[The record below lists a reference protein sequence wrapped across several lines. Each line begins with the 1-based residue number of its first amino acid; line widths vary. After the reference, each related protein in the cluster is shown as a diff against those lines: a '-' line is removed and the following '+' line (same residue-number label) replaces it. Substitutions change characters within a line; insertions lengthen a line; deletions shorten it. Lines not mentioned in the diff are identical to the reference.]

1 MSIYFV
7 DKDFINNCH
16 HFDFRNDMHPAE
28 LACVIHSFNSCKE
41 PHTSQRLSFLQMK
54 AIGQTELNTSN
65 PEEVLQLAAQKRKK
79 RFLQA
84 MAKLYF

>member
-1 MSIYFV
+1 MHNTLINSY
-7 DKDFINNCH
+7 KDLHTCH
-16 HFDFRNDMHPAE
+16 RFS
-28 LACVIHSFNSCKE
+28 L
-41 PHTSQRLSFLQMK
+41 LQMK

>member
-1 MSIYFV
+1 M
-7 DKDFINNCH
+7 KPCT
-16 HFDFRNDMHPAE
+16 
-28 LACVIHSFNSCKE
+28 E
-41 PHTSQRLSFLQMK
+41 PHTSQRLSLFQMK

>member
-1 MSIYFV
+1 MSKDTKGEFMTSALIEPAQHDIIDADHP
-7 DKDFINNCH
+7 DKPGFIP
-16 HFDFRNDMHPAE
+16 PAQ
-28 LACVIHSFNSCKE
+28 I
-41 PHTSQRLSFLQMK
+41 K

>member
-1 MSIYFV
+1 MRTNALAYQSTTLKLNISLRQ
-7 DKDFINNCH
+7 H
-16 HFDFRNDMHPAE
+16 HSRANIQYITHRICPQ
-28 LACVIHSFNSCKE
+28 I
-41 PHTSQRLSFLQMK
+41 K
-54 AIGQTELNTSN
+54 AIGQAELNTSN

>member
-1 MSIYFV
+1 
-7 DKDFINNCH
+7 
-16 HFDFRNDMHPAE
+16 MHYT
-28 LACVIHSFNSCKE
+28 LINSCKE
-41 PHTSQRLSFLQMK
+41 PRTSQRSSFLQMK

>member
-1 MSIYFV
+1 MMLLSITILNFC
-7 DKDFINNCH
+7 DNLSDI
-16 HFDFRNDMHPAE
+16 HPAE
-28 LACVIHSFNSCKE
+28 LACMKPRTE
-41 PHTSQRLSFLQMK
+41 PHTSQRLSLFQMK

>member
-1 MSIYFV
+1 MLLKDNSTKSNYNLHMSKSALP
-7 DKDFINNCH
+7 DTLQRAAFI
-16 HFDFRNDMHPAE
+16 
-28 LACVIHSFNSCKE
+28 
-41 PHTSQRLSFLQMK
+41 SQLVASPQIK

>member
-1 MSIYFV
+1 MRDHNNMS
-7 DKDFINNCH
+7 
-16 HFDFRNDMHPAE
+16 
-28 LACVIHSFNSCKE
+28 LALFSLTF
-41 PHTSQRLSFLQMK
+41 TLSFSLLLIPPQTSVSLSLSLSLCLQIK
-54 AIGQTELNTSN
+54 AIGQAELNTSN

>member
-1 MSIYFV
+1 MCSDIHHKRGELEKRQIAVSCSSTSGFFV
-7 DKDFINNCH
+7 TQQGSMLYIISL
-16 HFDFRNDMHPAE
+16 PQ
-28 LACVIHSFNSCKE
+28 I
-41 PHTSQRLSFLQMK
+41 K

>member
-1 MSIYFV
+1 MRGY
-7 DKDFINNCH
+7 
-16 HFDFRNDMHPAE
+16 MHNRLKLFNHILLISKE
-28 LACVIHSFNSCKE
+28 LHQFPNSAL
-41 PHTSQRLSFLQMK
+41 PQIK
-54 AIGQTELNTSN
+54 AIGQAELNTSN

>member
-1 MSIYFV
+1 MV
-7 DKDFINNCH
+7 
-16 HFDFRNDMHPAE
+16 HPPGTQVVSC
-28 LACVIHSFNSCKE
+28 LISF
-41 PHTSQRLSFLQMK
+41 QVK
-54 AIGQTELNTSN
+54 AIGQSELNTSN